1 MHYFQSKKSSPK
13 CFSVSKFLLK
23 FARDISDGKIPIKKL
38 KKKNK
43 NKKEFKFDLNLIT
56 RGK

>member
-1 MHYFQSKKSSPK
+1 MHCFQSKKSSPK
-13 CFSVSKFLLK
+13 CFSASKFLLK
-23 FARDISDGKIPIKKL
+23 FPRDISDGKIPIKKL